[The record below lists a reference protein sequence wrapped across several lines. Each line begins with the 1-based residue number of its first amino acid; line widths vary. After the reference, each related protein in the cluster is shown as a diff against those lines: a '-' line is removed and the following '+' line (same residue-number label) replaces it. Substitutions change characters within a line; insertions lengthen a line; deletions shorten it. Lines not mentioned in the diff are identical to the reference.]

1 MVSSVGISYI
11 AMVQSR
17 LTQGKCL
24 KDGRGVMLRVVLG
37 DLLGNLPGEKEG
49 TKIMKIGIVSRKK
62 IGLVLKKGRIKLT
75 GQYQVLLSVDVL
87 MRDMRNLNVYIDW

>member
-37 DLLGNLPGEKEG
+37 DFLKDLPSEKEG
-49 TKIMKIGIVSRKK
+49 TKSIKIGIVSGKK
-62 IGLVLKKGRIKLT
+62 ISLVLKKGRIKLT
-75 GQYQVLLSVDVL
+75 GQCRVLQGMGDLI
-87 MRDMRNLNVYIDW
+87 RETRNLSTYVGW

>member
-1 MVSSVGISYI
+1 MASSVGISYI
-11 AMVQSR
+11 VVVQSR

-24 KDGRGVMLRVVLG
+24 KDGRGVTLRVVLG

-75 GQYQVLLSVDVL
+75 GQCRVLQGMGDLI
-87 MRDMRNLNVYIDW
+87 RETRNLSTYVGW

>member
-1 MVSSVGISYI
+1 M
-11 AMVQSR
+11 
-17 LTQGKCL
+17 
-24 KDGRGVMLRVVLG
+24 VLG

-75 GQYQVLLSVDVL
+75 GQCQVLQGMDDLI
-87 MRDMRNLNVYIDW
+87 RETRNLSIYVGW